1 VRAGAL
7 YCHIETENN
16 SGDIISDTG
25 HGIGWQGAAGIEVS
39 MGRNWSLAPGLK
51 YNWLSGETGFE
62 GTNYQLDH
70 RTVSARIGIIK
81 RF

>member
-1 VRAGAL
+1 
-7 YCHIETENN
+7 
-16 SGDIISDTG
+16 
-25 HGIGWQGAAGIEVS
+25 